1 MLHFGLRGCKEQ
13 RELQW
18 GDVVLKSDSEGKQ
31 YLEYF
36 VERQTKTSTG
46 ENPRNKR
53 QVKTRTYQNKTTES
67 AERDPVQVYKA
78 YKDKRLENMLKPDSP
93 FYLAVNYFKTEGEL
107 KSEGSKWFKSQPI
120 GVKKLNS
127 LMKEMTETEGI
138 SVKTLVQ
145 KIQVNNYSSLR
156 EETNGEHF
164 ENLVV
169 LNINSECR
177 TASSLQSHFT
187 EAHSSAS
194 AR

>member
-1 MLHFGLRGCKEQ
+1 MLHLGLRGCKEQ

-36 VERQTKTSTG
+36 VERQTETSTG

-107 KSEGSKWFKSQPI
+107 KSEGSKWFKSQPMGI
-120 GVKKLNS
+120 NKLNS
-127 LMKEMTETEGI
+127 LMKEVTETAGI
-138 SVKTLVQ
+138 SEKTNHSGRKTHYFKNY
-145 KIQVNNYSSLR
+145 KIMMCYRIRS
-156 EETNGEHF
+156 F
-164 ENLVV
+164 K
-169 LNINSECR
+169 
-177 TASSLQSHFT
+177 
-187 EAHSSAS
+187 
-194 AR
+194 